1 MDDFKNLD
9 NAQNVEIIAN
19 IFANNKPISELKS
32 DNPQCVILVGA
43 PGVGKTTQTER
54 YLSEL
59 GYDYNKFYNISL
71 DAIVEKVK
79 PYRNTTM
86 RVYHALK
93 GKNLNDKNLN
103 DKNFAI
109 LNGIYL
115 PTIMSHN
122 TNLSLATTEKKMI
135 KKITNRYT
143 LKNGGGKRKKV
154 NQKSLK
160 NLIELRDIG
169 FMYGVKNGLNIIYD
183 TTLTSRN
190 DKIKQN
196 IMPVI
201 EMSPLKYNITVILVE
216 ANEDTIKKRLKER
229 QSKMLIKEKPYIRA
243 INPRAVKIHINENRI
258 GYANAKEYFEKG
270 KYQKNIPDTKYT
282 IDDFKFIQI
291 ENLNV

>member
-32 DNPQCVILVGA
+32 DDPQCIILVGA

-71 DAIVEKVK
+71 DAIIEKVK

-86 RVYHALK
+86 RVYRALK
-93 GKNLNDKNLN
+93 DKKTNLNDT
-103 DKNFAI
+103 NFGI

-115 PTIMSHN
+115 PTIMSYN
-122 TNLSLATTEKKMI
+122 TNLSLATTEKKIM
-135 KKITNRYT
+135 KKVNQHT
-143 LKNGGGKRKKV
+143 LKNGGGKRKKA

-169 FMYGVKNGLNIIYD
+169 FVYGVENGLNIIYD
-183 TTLTSRN
+183 TTLTSRK
-190 DKIKQN
+190 DKISQN

-201 EMSPLKYNITVILVE
+201 ETSPLKYKITVILVE
-216 ANEDTIKKRLKER
+216 ATEDTIKKRLKER

-243 INPRAVKIHINENRI
+243 INPRAVKIHIRENKI
-258 GYANAKEYFEKG
+258 GYDNAKEYFEKG

-282 IDDFKFIQI
+282 IDDFTFIQI